1 MTFVEEMM
9 VRRMKMKA
17 PMKRGRPRALP
28 LDVLRATTTRML
40 NVHSKME
47 RARRGV
53 KFESVSFSRHLSL
66 PYFTNDKLVAFEERG
81 AIEACKE
88 KSQLST
94 FYCPVEVPKSPVE
107 AMDFLSRT
115 WSPSS
120 SDFFQMLS
128 SNGREHDQELE
139 EKQTEESDVHFDE
152 DDKLRLEQVLTL
164 LSTGNLVQSAVGK
177 HKQLHTSW
185 MKVGEIKAWL
195 GGELFSSL
203 SRGCRKRRKERLR
216 LHVAQVHAALSV
228 TRLAAAISGI
238 MASSRVEPRYSKG
251 MSMMNVGGKS
261 DEKISAVLASAAALV
276 ATVCAEAAESAG
288 AHRECVASAITTGL
302 ATKTSADMATLT
314 ATAATCLRGAATLER
329 RAAAGRHVSQDQNIL
344 ARGAQLPVRM
354 PEGRVHLRLVY
365 IFLKHYRLTVRLTK
379 KYMRGVISTYK
390 EYRIF
395 HAMEDLKGGF
405 SKDAHG
411 FYLITLGTT
420 GGAIQV
426 MFEDQIQYRI
436 WRSTICHLLCDC

>member
-1 MTFVEEMM
+1 
-9 VRRMKMKA
+9 
-17 PMKRGRPRALP
+17 
-28 LDVLRATTTRML
+28 
-40 NVHSKME
+40 ME

-53 KFESVSFSRHLSL
+53 EFESVSFSRHLSL

-128 SNGREHDQELE
+128 SNVMATTDGRFEPFLMQGREHDQELE

-152 DDKLRLEQVLTL
+152 DDKLRLEQTL

-238 MASSRVEPRYSKG
+238 MASSRVEPRDSKG
-251 MSMMNVGGKS
+251 MSMMTVGGKS

-354 PEGRVHLRLVY
+354 PED
-365 IFLKHYRLTVRLTK
+365 
-379 KYMRGVISTYK
+379 
-390 EYRIF
+390 RIF

-426 MFEDQIQYRI
+426 MFEDQMQYRI